1 MCDMKRKNFTITIDL
16 GKGVRINAPFK
27 KKWTLAEW
35 RRMNAYI
42 DECVGNVAPQD
53 ELEAFR

>member
-1 MCDMKRKNFTITIDL
+1 MTGMKRKSFTVTIDL

-35 RRMNAYI
+35 RRMQLYI
-42 DECVGNVAPQD
+42 DECIGSVRPEN
-53 ELEAFR
+53 E